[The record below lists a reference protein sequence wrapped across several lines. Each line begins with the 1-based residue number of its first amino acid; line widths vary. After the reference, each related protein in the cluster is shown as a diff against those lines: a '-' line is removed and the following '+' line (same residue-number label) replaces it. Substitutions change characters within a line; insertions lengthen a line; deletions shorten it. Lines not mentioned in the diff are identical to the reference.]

1 MLHNILLLNKRI
13 IGPAVFAF
21 NMFVVLFYINT
32 NFCNISIRN
41 QWQHCLVIC
50 CCFCSVCCCFIISAF
65 LYSSLIKSITFLAFF
80 FFFTHYSCLS
90 SVAAC
95 SVNRKNH
102 KIDIAILVYR
112 HFNVEELQCNVKP
125 FDIQH
130 STVRN
135 TVTLSVTSAKCKL
148 SFNLQYHER
157 SVSIKTGVN
166 MG

>member
-1 MLHNILLLNKRI
+1 MTALFSDLLL
-13 IGPAVFAF
+13 F
-21 NMFVVLFYINT
+21 LFCLLLFH
-32 NFCNISIRN
+32 NFCFSLLFPNNKYNFSSI
-41 QWQHCLVIC
+41 
-50 CCFCSVCCCFIISAF
+50 
-65 LYSSLIKSITFLAFF
+65 F

>member
-1 MLHNILLLNKRI
+1 MTALFSDLLSFLFCLLL
-13 IGPAVFAF
+13 FH
-21 NMFVVLFYINT
+21 
-32 NFCNISIRN
+32 NFCFSLLFPNKKYNFSSI
-41 QWQHCLVIC
+41 
-50 CCFCSVCCCFIISAF
+50 
-65 LYSSLIKSITFLAFF
+65 FF